1 MINFEKMEIR
11 LRGLTGN
18 QRGGTKNLIVKLR
31 AKHQTSKVK
40 GSWVGELMV
49 R

>member
-11 LRGLTGN
+11 LQGLTGD
-18 QRGGTKNLIVKLR
+18 QREGTKNLIVKLR
-31 AKHQTSKVK
+31 VKHQTSKVK
-40 GSWVGELMV
+40 GSWVGEMMV